1 MADDVWHVAGMLR
14 AEHPTVP
21 LYGLAESMG
30 GEVMLYALQRHS
42 PGWIDGAA
50 LLAPAVWNR
59 AEMSWYTRLPLR
71 VLAHSWR
78 GLKVSS
84 RSIGRTPSDDPE
96 TLRQL
101 REDPLVGEKARVDML
116 WGISELMDAITTSQA
131 NLDVPLLILYGGHD
145 EIMPPVAICAW
156 LSTPHPGR
164 RQFAFYPNSWHLLT
178 RGLEAPLVHADLA
191 AWFEDPSRTAAI
203 ALWMPGRRSSDYV
216 QNSGRRNDDPEDTLA
231 HVRVDACGVRAA
243 CNERRFDRVGR
254 ASPKR
259 R

>member
-1 MADDVWHVAGMLR
+1 MAVYAFDQRGFGSAPQRGIWAGGAVMADDVWHVARMLR
-14 AEHPTVP
+14 VEHPTVP

-30 GEVMLYALQRHS
+30 GAVMLYALQRHS

-59 AEMSWYTRLPLR
+59 AEMSWYARLPLR

-101 REDPLVGEKARVDML
+101 REDPLVGEKTRVDML

-191 AWFEDPSRTAAI
+191 AWFEHPSEPLPSA
-203 ALWMPGRRSSDYV
+203 M
-216 QNSGRRNDDPEDTLA
+216 
-231 HVRVDACGVRAA
+231 DAGAPI
-243 CNERRFDRVGR
+243 ERLCAEQRETQR
-254 ASPKR
+254 
-259 R
+259 